1 MLGQNDSSSK
11 AEKNKMKSE
20 NKYIGDEAFGKMLE
34 HYKCPTP
41 LDIVRLRFAGA
52 VCSPNLEL
60 RPSDVISS
68 FWPQGQAP
76 RLETKD
82 EADLF
87 FKFFMGLWDE
97 VFENVKLN
105 RIRLPK
111 QNPADLKFWCEARF
125 NEIEWGYVEGF
136 WGGKQDLKIPAYLAE
151 MIDSLSDLAGV
162 YRSLEKKLDNSENSD
177 EIIQTLEH
185 TDKMVEKSMAFI
197 IENSVL
203 PRIESLTRVVH

>member
-1 MLGQNDSSSK
+1 
-11 AEKNKMKSE
+11 MKSE

-105 RIRLPK
+105 HIRLPK

>member
-97 VFENVKLN
+97 VLKTSNSTVFVCPS
-105 RIRLPK
+105 RTLP
-111 QNPADLKFWCEARF
+111 
-125 NEIEWGYVEGF
+125 I
-136 WGGKQDLKIPAYLAE
+136 
-151 MIDSLSDLAGV
+151 
-162 YRSLEKKLDNSENSD
+162 
-177 EIIQTLEH
+177 
-185 TDKMVEKSMAFI
+185 
-197 IENSVL
+197 
-203 PRIESLTRVVH
+203 

>member
-1 MLGQNDSSSK
+1 M
-11 AEKNKMKSE
+11 NKE
-20 NKYIGDEAFGKMLE
+20 NKYIGDEAFVKLLE

-41 LDIVRLRFAGA
+41 LDVIKMRFAGA
-52 VCSPNLEL
+52 VCSPNIEL

-68 FWPQGQAP
+68 FWPQGQSP

-97 VFENVKLN
+97 IFEDVKLN
-105 RIRLPK
+105 KVKLPK
-111 QNPADLKFWCEARF
+111 IKNDHKNPAAYCDARYH
-125 NEIEWGYVEGF
+125 EIEWGYVEGF
-136 WGGKQDLKIPAYLAE
+136 WGGKQDLKIPAFLAE
-151 MIDSLSDLAGV
+151 VIDSMTDLAGV
-162 YRSLEKKLDNSENSD
+162 YKSLEKKLDNSEKSA

-185 TDKMVEKSMAFI
+185 TDRMVEKAISFI

-203 PRIESLTRVVH
+203 PRIDSLARVVQ

>member
-1 MLGQNDSSSK
+1 
-11 AEKNKMKSE
+11 MKSE
-20 NKYIGDEAFGKMLE
+20 NKYIGDEAFKKMLE
-34 HYKCPTP
+34 HYKCQTP
-41 LDIVRLRFAGA
+41 LDIVKMRFAGA
-52 VCSPNLEL
+52 VCSPNMDL

-68 FWPQGQAP
+68 FWPQGLSP

-97 VFENVKLN
+97 IFDEVKLN
-105 RIRLPK
+105 KVRLPK
-111 QNPADLKFWCEARF
+111 TDKQDLKNFCEARY
-125 NEIEWGYVEGF
+125 NQVEWGYIEGF

-151 MIDSLSDLAGV
+151 VIDSLSDLASV
-162 YRSLEKKLDNSENSD
+162 YKSLSKKIDNDEKSE

-185 TDKMVEKSMAFI
+185 TDKMVEKSISFI

-203 PRIESLTRVVH
+203 PRIESLTRVVN